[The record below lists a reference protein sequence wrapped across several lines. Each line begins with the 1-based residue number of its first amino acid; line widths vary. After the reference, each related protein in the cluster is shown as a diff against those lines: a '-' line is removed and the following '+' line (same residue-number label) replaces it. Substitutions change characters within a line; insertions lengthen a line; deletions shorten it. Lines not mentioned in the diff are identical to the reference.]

1 MIKKVLVL
9 GFMIFL
15 GGLTLVHAE
24 DRPATLALFNPIQIF
39 PQEDSIEYFRWDFL
53 YGVNDNVRGLD
64 IGLVNQTT
72 GAQRGLQSGFVNL
85 TKDFHGW
92 QNGFVNINEGKEKSI
107 GLQTGFV
114 SYVNGDFS
122 GLQWGTIN
130 IVKGEYHGTQVGLF
144 NSAGDLHGLQLGF
157 INMSERI
164 SEGVQIGL
172 ANVNE
177 AKDPFWI
184 LPFVN
189 GKF

>member
-1 MIKKVLVL
+1 MMKKALVL

-15 GGLTLVHAE
+15 GGAGFVRAE
-24 DRPATLALFNPIQIF
+24 EQPVQLALFNPIQIF
-39 PQEDSIEYFRWDFL
+39 SEEDSIQYFRWNFI
-53 YGVNDNVRGLD
+53 YGVNADVRGLD

-72 GAQRGLQSGFVNL
+72 GSQRGLQSGLVNV
-85 TKDFHGW
+85 TQEFHGW
-92 QNGFVNINEGKEKSI
+92 QNGFVNSNEGSDKSI
-107 GLQTGFV
+107 GLQTGFI

-122 GLQWGTIN
+122 GLQWGTFN

-144 NSAGDLHGLQLGF
+144 NSAGDLHGLQVGF
-157 INMSERI
+157 INYADSI